1 MSSCKHSL
9 EVRYS
14 PDYTTRTG
22 YEQAGQSRMP
32 AEIKVI
38 AITVFYETKTYYKCR
53 EIKSWTY
60 GAVKISTPYL
70 RFNLFSKFVML
81 VYLLAE
87 LDILVARSNSVF
99 FSYKTPLNK

>member
-38 AITVFYETKTYYKCR
+38 AITVFYETKTYYKC
-53 EIKSWTY
+53 SWTY

-70 RFNLFSKFVML
+70 RFNLFSEFVML

-87 LDILVARSNSVF
+87 LDFLVARSNSLF
-99 FSYKTPLNK
+99 LSYKTPLNK